1 MRKLMWKFA
10 RWQCPECG
18 AKVKLRSLG
27 DTCPACGYIPET
39 TLAAAAAVLDQ
50 AAEMNRLVGVL
61 SPGEL
66 SEMKQLMKKE
76 DRTPDEARRLRALQ
90 DLEKDRLLGR

>member
-1 MRKLMWKFA
+1 
-10 RWQCPECG
+10 
-18 AKVKLRSLG
+18 
-27 DTCPACGYIPET
+27 
-39 TLAAAAAVLDQ
+39 VLDQ